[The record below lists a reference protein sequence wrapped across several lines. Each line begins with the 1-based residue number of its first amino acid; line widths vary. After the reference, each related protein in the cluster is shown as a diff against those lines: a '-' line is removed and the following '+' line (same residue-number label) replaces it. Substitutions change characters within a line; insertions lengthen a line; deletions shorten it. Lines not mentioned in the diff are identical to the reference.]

1 MKWKSFAVFAIFAS
15 SVVALAQ
22 GSGSTAPER
31 SKSTSNVASADDFRV
46 TRSFE
51 GKITE
56 VKPKDKVVVIQGKNG
71 RRQSLHF
78 SDDTK
83 IAAVKKRSSDLSV
96 KLADLKPGERVKAVF
111 RPSDSHAVEI
121 ILLD

>member
-1 MKWKSFAVFAIFAS
+1 MKWKSLAVSAILAS
-15 SVVALAQ
+15 SVVAFAQ
-22 GSGSTAPER
+22 GSGSTAPQGSE
-31 SKSTSNVASADDFRV
+31 STGNVASADDFRV

-56 VKPKDKVVVIQGKNG
+56 IKTKDKVLVIEGKNG

-78 SDDTK
+78 DDETK
-83 IAAVKKRSSDLSV
+83 IASV
-96 KLADLKPGERVKAVF
+96 KERPSDSSAKLAALKPGERVKAVF

-121 ILLD
+121 KLLD

>member
-1 MKWKSFAVFAIFAS
+1 MKWKFFALSAILAS
-15 SVVALAQ
+15 SVLAFAQ
-22 GSGSTAPER
+22 GSGSTAPQR
-31 SKSTSNVASADDFRV
+31 SEPTRNVVWADDFRV

-51 GKITE
+51 GKISELKTE
-56 VKPKDKVVVIQGKNG
+56 DKVVVIEGKNG

-83 IAAVKKRSSDLSV
+83 IRFAKKRSSDSSV
-96 KLADLKPGERVKAVF
+96 KLTDMKPGERVKAVF

-121 ILLD
+121 KLMD

>member
-15 SVVALAQ
+15 SVLAFAQ

-31 SKSTSNVASADDFRV
+31 SESTSNVASADDFRV

-56 VKPKDKVVVIQGKNG
+56 VKPKDKVVVIEGKNG

-83 IAAVKKRSSDLSV
+83 IGSVKKRSSDSSV

-121 ILLD
+121 KLLD